1 MKSHLI
7 KITSKNKKSILKFL
21 FLVHKKFNFKIG
33 SKALLKNY
41 LPVSNRKKIITVLKS
56 PHVNKKA
63 QEQFETR
70 IFSQKLVIYTA
81 YDNRFLYFLKN
92 LKLRLFPDIRLKI
105 KFITNRNSSIKKQI
119 FNLYNYKFQPS
130 QFYYSQDLTYQ
141 NKKTNFKENFSCI
154 SKLKDKSYKMK
165 NLKRSIAYLNIIG
178 IYGKLFLK
186 QLKVW
191 IAQLVEQRTEN
202 PCVSSSILLLN
213 KNLQQMKNYL
223 WNMFANIKNAQLA
236 KRDFIFQE
244 KKHTCESFLKIL
256 WNEGFILGYKTDIT
270 NNRKLKIFLK
280 YQRNKPAINSLKTI
294 SKPGRRIY
302 YSIKQIWKIDSNK
315 SFIIFSTNKGLK
327 TITDCK
333 KLGIGGEPF
342 VVIN

>member
-7 KITSKNKKSILKFL
+7 KITSKNKKSLLKFL
-21 FLVHKKFNFKIG
+21 FLVHKKFSFKIG
-33 SKALLKNY
+33 SKSLLKNY
-41 LPVSNRKKIITVLKS
+41 LPVSKKRKIVTILKS

-70 IFSQKLVIYTA
+70 TFSQKLVIYTA

-92 LKLRLFPDIRLKI
+92 LKLKLFPDIRLKI
-105 KFITNRNSSIKKQI
+105 KFIANRNNSIKKQI
-119 FNLYNYKFQPS
+119 FNLCNYKFQHS
-130 QFYYSQDLTYQ
+130 QFFYSQDATTQ
-141 NKKTNFKENFSCI
+141 NKKTDFKENFFYVP
-154 SKLKDKSYKMK
+154 KLGDKNYKIK
-165 NLKRSIAYLNIIG
+165 NLKRSIVYLNIIG
-178 IYGKLFLK
+178 IYGKLFLN

-213 KNLQQMKNYL
+213 KNIQQMKNYL
-223 WNMFANIKNAQLA
+223 WNMFASIKNAQLA

-244 KKHTCESFLKIL
+244 KKHICESFLRIL
-256 WNEGFILGYKTDIT
+256 WDEGFILGYKTDIT

-280 YQRNKPAINSLKTI
+280 YQRNKPAISSLKTI

-342 VVIN
+342 VVIS